1 MNHTVADI
9 IRRMLVTL
17 GQGTLPSAN
26 GSWPIYAHNLPDTP
40 DNAVV
45 VYDTAGLLDG
55 RSGAD
60 SVMEEHYGIEIMVRS
75 SGVTGYTKADA
86 IAVAMDTV
94 QNVSV
99 TVDTTSYV
107 VHAITRKSGVLKAGT
122 ETPTSKRYLF
132 TVNAVVAL
140 T

>member
-9 IRRMLVTL
+9 IRHLLIDL
-17 GQGTLPSAN
+17 GQGTIPSAN

-40 DNAVV
+40 DNAIVI
-45 VYDTAGLLDG
+45 YDTAGILDG

-60 SVMEEHYGIEIMVRS
+60 SIMEEHYGIEVMVRS
-75 SGVTGYTKADA
+75 SAVTGYTKADA
-86 IAVAMDTV
+86 IAIALDTV
-94 QNVSV
+94 SNATV
-99 TVDTTSYV
+99 TIATTSYT

-132 TVNAVVAL
+132 TTNAVVAL